1 MEQKYNG
8 SLRFINYQVND
19 VQFHLNEDF
28 KEQSVSLD
36 FDIERSVKYLENED
50 NTMLITLI
58 VSIFN
63 DAINKNYPFSMSVNL
78 TGIFELDGIDIDKRE
93 IYAEVNAVAI
103 LFPYI
108 RALVSNFT
116 ANANVAPLILPTVNV
131 MKMLTDKNNTMN

>member
-1 MEQKYNG
+1 
-8 SLRFINYQVND
+8 
-19 VQFHLNEDF
+19 
-28 KEQSVSLD
+28 
-36 FDIERSVKYLENED
+36 
-50 NTMLITLI
+50 
-58 VSIFN
+58 
-63 DAINKNYPFSMSVNL
+63 MSVNL